1 MVVIEVE
8 NEFIE
13 ILDVEKILNE
23 IFLLNVEVSLEVVEG
38 LIIEG

>member
-1 MVVIEVE
+1 MVIEVE